1 MKNLRPLHN
10 NVVLEPLEAEE
21 KTTGGIIIPDTAKK
35 KTMQGKV
42 VAVGA
47 GKKDDNGKL
56 APSELKAGD
65 LVIYEKWGGTEITIN
80 DKALLIMK
88 ETDIIG
94 IVEK

>member
-1 MKNLRPLHN
+1 MQNLRPLHN

-35 KTMQGKV
+35 KTIQGKV
-42 VAVGA
+42 VAVGP

-56 APSELKAGD
+56 IPSDLQAGD
-65 LVIYEKWGGTEITIN
+65 IVVYEKWGGTEITIN
-80 DKALLIMK
+80 DKTLLVMK